1 MISSHEL
8 FLRAKQFI
16 PGGVN
21 SPVRSFSAV
30 GGDPIFFSHG
40 NKAYLFD
47 VEGKSYVDYVG
58 SWGALILGH
67 APDNVVTAVH
77 QASMRGLS
85 FGAPTS
91 AEIDMAEKISS
102 LMPNLVKVRLMNSGT
117 EATMTAVRLA
127 RGFTGRDKILKFNG
141 CYHGHVDALLVQ
153 AGSGLASLG
162 IPNSAG
168 IPKEVAQQ
176 TLSADFNNLEQVTQL
191 FMRYGKEIAAVIV
204 EPIAANMNCVLPLSG
219 FLQGLREL
227 CDYYGSL
234 LIFDEVISGFR
245 VALGGAQALYQ
256 VKPDL
261 TTLGKIIGGGLP
273 VGALGGRQ
281 EVMDCLA
288 PLGNV
293 YQAGTLSGNPMTMA
307 AGLATL
313 ETISQPG
320 FYAMLSATT
329 EKLVS
334 GLQVLAKD
342 LNISLQAHHIGGLFG
357 LFFTEKTE
365 IYCYDQVKSCNRYL
379 FKEFFHKMLA
389 EGVYFSPSLFE
400 SGFVSGVHREQ
411 ELNFTL
417 TAAEKVFSTF
427 VGDKTKVKEETHC

>member
-8 FLRAKQFI
+8 FIKAKQFI

-21 SPVRSFSAV
+21 SPARSFDAV

-40 NKAYLFD
+40 KGAYLFD
-47 VEGKSYVDYVG
+47 VQGKTYIDYIG

-67 APDNVVTAVH
+67 AHEKIVLAVE
-77 QASMRGLS
+77 QATQRGLS

-91 AEIDMAEKISS
+91 AEIDLAEKISH
-102 LMPNLVKVRLMNSGT
+102 LMPNLAKVRLMNSGT
-117 EATMTAVRLA
+117 EATMTAIRLA

-141 CYHGHVDALLVQ
+141 CYHGHVDALLVK
-153 AGSGLASLG
+153 AGSGLASFG
-162 IPNSAG
+162 IPDCAG
-168 IPKEVAQQ
+168 VPKDVAHQ
-176 TLSADFNNLEQVTQL
+176 TLSVDFNNLEQVTQM
-191 FMRYGKEIAAVIV
+191 FMQHGKEIAAVIV
-204 EPIAANMNCVLPLSG
+204 EPIAANMNCILPLSG
-219 FLQGLREL
+219 FLEGLREL

-245 VALGGAQALYQ
+245 VSLGGAQEVYQ

-273 VGALGGRQ
+273 VGALGGRA

-293 YQAGTLSGNPMTMA
+293 YQAGTLSGNPITVA

-313 ETISQPG
+313 EMISQPE
-320 FYAMLSATT
+320 FYAEVSFIS

-334 GLQVLAKD
+334 GLLELAKVN
-342 LNISLQAHHIGGLFG
+342 NISFQAHHIGGLFG
-357 LFFTEKTE
+357 FLFSKEAE
-365 IYCYDQVKSCNRYL
+365 IYNYQQVKSANQSL
-379 FKEFFHKMLA
+379 FKEFFHRMLV
-389 EGVYFSPSLFE
+389 EGIYLSPSSFE
-400 SGFVSGVHREQ
+400 AGFISSSHGEQ
-411 ELNFTL
+411 EIDFTL
-417 TAAEKVFSTF
+417 TAAEKVFS
-427 VGDKTKVKEETHC
+427 KLKEQKLIPA